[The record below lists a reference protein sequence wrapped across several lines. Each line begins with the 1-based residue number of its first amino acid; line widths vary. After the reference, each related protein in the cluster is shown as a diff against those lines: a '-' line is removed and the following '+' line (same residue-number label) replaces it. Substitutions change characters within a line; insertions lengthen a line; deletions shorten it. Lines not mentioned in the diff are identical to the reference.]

1 MSIKQSVEQ
10 LGEYQAIARILHNLF
25 CHYPEAEL
33 ITSFKDNDVAAT
45 WPTFAGRSD
54 NQQGR
59 DALTA
64 YLNHWDEAEQL
75 MDLKVDYGQLFFG
88 PGEPKAIP
96 QGSAYLGEDQVHFD
110 ASTIALIDFYK
121 QHGVSFELEMPQ
133 PVDHIGLFF
142 SVLDSSFAKLQQAA
156 TNPDSDT
163 DAQQLTQFI
172 QVLLQQHMLPWA
184 GRCLELAKVNAET
197 DFYVGISLLANDYL
211 AELADAFNVLPM
223 PRKLF
228 R

>member
-1 MSIKQSVEQ
+1 MSIEQSVEQ
-10 LGEYQAIARILHNLF
+10 LCEYQAVARILHNLF

-33 ITSFKDNDVAAT
+33 IANFKDNDVAAT
-45 WPTFAGRSD
+45 WPEFANRSD

-64 YLNHWDEAEQL
+64 YLNQWDESEHL

-121 QHGVSFELEMPQ
+121 QYGVSFELEMPQ

-142 SVLDSSFAKLQQAA
+142 SVLDSSFAQLVEAK
-156 TNPDSDT
+156 TNPESDV
-163 DAQQLTQFI
+163 DEQQLTQFI

-184 GRCLELAKVNAET
+184 GRCLALAKTNAET
-197 DFYVGISLLANDYL
+197 GFYLAIALLANDYL
-211 AELADAFNVLPM
+211 TELTDAFKVIPM

>member
-1 MSIKQSVEQ
+1 MSIEQSVEQ
-10 LGEYQAIARILHNLF
+10 LSEYQAIARILHNLF
-25 CHYPEAEL
+25 CHYPDAEL
-33 ITSFKDNDVAAT
+33 IHSMVENDVAAT
-45 WPTFAGRSD
+45 WPTFANRSD

-59 DALTA
+59 DALTT
-64 YLNHWDEAEQL
+64 YLNHWNEAEQL
-75 MDLKVDYGQLFFG
+75 LDLKVDYGQLFFG

-121 QHGVSFELEMPQ
+121 QYGVNFDLTMPQ

-142 SVLDSSFAKLQQAA
+142 SVLDSSFATLQEAA

-184 GRCLELAKVNAET
+184 GRCLELAKINAET

-211 AELADAFNVLPM
+211 AELAEAFKILPM